1 MDAMDVDEQRTAISQ
16 ANRES
21 RLTADQIQN
30 LEDIARH
37 YREAARK
44 SRQYERIQ
52 GGEKEAEVEANLW
65 RLVVEVSIDTQA
77 SIYYN

>member
-1 MDAMDVDEQRTAISQ
+1 MDVDVDEQRMAASR

-21 RLTADQIQN
+21 RPTADQIQN

-44 SRQYERIQ
+44 TRQYERMQ
-52 GGEKEAEVEANLW
+52 GGEEEAEVEANLW
-65 RLVVEVSIDTQA
+65 RLVVEVSINT
-77 SIYYN
+77 